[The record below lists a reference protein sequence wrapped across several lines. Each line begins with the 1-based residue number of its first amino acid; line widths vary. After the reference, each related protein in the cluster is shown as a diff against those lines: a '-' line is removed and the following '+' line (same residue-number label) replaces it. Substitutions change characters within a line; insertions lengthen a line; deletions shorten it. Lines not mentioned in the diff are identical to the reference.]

1 MSNESSELT
10 FVRCPQCRNLV
21 PAVSTKCR
29 RCGAGLEA
37 SAAAPKADPV
47 PDSRVVKYPSGSP
60 QQSVESSR
68 PERPVAPQS
77 AARPSPVA
85 PMASAKAHAPNGNGN
100 GNGHAAH
107 AEDLDDPLA
116 AFLDQLEEPGLT
128 QPTPIVPPQVH
139 IPEPIV
145 PVAVAPTEQNP
156 TEDFDEDYS
165 FDDFDEELKALFAE
179 EEPVPEAPPA
189 AKPVV
194 AAPVAVSKPT
204 PISVASAVPIAP
216 SDYLDDQ
223 DPFDI
228 EPAPIAAEPVSRP
241 VASQLTK
248 APVEQK
254 PRFIAPI
261 RQKAP
266 KVEAPKEVAPA
277 PIQAREQEESEV
289 EVEQVEERV
298 STKKPAPGA
307 LSKETSAKSAATSRA
322 GSSESGAEFSDE
334 EKTVPGRLVG
344 WLVSFSSSK
353 GSAYEL
359 RTGKFFVSKSSIKK
373 SDFVINHNSVS
384 TPHAMFNV
392 TSVGSVQ
399 IQDLMSELG
408 LFIKRRGNQ
417 HYRRE
422 EDVASLRHG
431 DWIKFGE
438 AEYLVSLLPEAE

>member
-37 SAAAPKADPV
+37 SAAAPKAEPV

-60 QQSVESSR
+60 QSAESVR
-68 PERPVAPQS
+68 PERSVAPQS
-77 AARPSPVA
+77 AARPSPITS
-85 PMASAKAHAPNGNGN
+85 MASAKAHAPNGN

-116 AFLDQLEEPGLT
+116 AFLDQLEEPGLA
-128 QPTPIVPPQVH
+128 QPAPVIPPQVH

-145 PVAVAPTEQNP
+145 PVAAAPTEQSP

-179 EEPVPEAPPA
+179 EEPTPVAPIA
-189 AKPVV
+189 AKPIV
-194 AAPVAVSKPT
+194 AAPVAVPKPA
-204 PISVASAVPIAP
+204 PISVASAAP
-216 SDYLDDQ
+216 VSPNDYQDEL
-223 DPFDI
+223 DPFDT
-228 EPAPIAAEPVSRP
+228 EPAPIAAEPVKP
-241 VASQLTK
+241 VAPQLTK
-248 APVEQK
+248 APIEPK
-254 PRFIAPI
+254 PRFIAPL

-277 PIQAREQEESEV
+277 PIQAREQEEAEH
-289 EVEQVEERV
+289 EDEQIEETI
-298 STKKPAPGA
+298 SAKKQTPE
-307 LSKETSAKSAATSRA
+307 SFSKEKETSAKTAARSRA
-322 GSSESGAEFSDE
+322 GVSESGAEFTEE

-373 SDFVINHNSVS
+373 SDFVINHSSVS